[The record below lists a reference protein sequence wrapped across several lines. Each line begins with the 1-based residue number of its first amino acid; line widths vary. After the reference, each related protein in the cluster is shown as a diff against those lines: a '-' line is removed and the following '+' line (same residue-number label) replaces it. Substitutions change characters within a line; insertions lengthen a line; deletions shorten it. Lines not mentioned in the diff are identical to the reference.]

1 MDSGIEPP
9 RDNMDKRPNDLV
21 PMAEFVGL
29 VNYLKRRLTIFI
41 GVFLIGM
48 VLGYPLSE
56 NIIDWLLNADGY
68 LPSGVTIII
77 LQPMEVI
84 LLKLRISVQIGL
96 ILIFIAIISDLTWNG
111 RNIINTARRN
121 KSDNNNFKLSKLIM
135 VLTSIIGLGIIG
147 GFYSHKILIPMLLE
161 FLANDAANVGLSN
174 TWQLQ
179 SWIGFIIGLFFGSIV
194 SFQTPLVS
202 LLLLRNGVISRNSI
216 TENRGMIWFIAI
228 LLGAALSP
236 PDPLSMFLVGG
247 PIILLLEIA
256 LLVDKILRR

>member
-9 RDNMDKRPNDLV
+9 RDNMDKRPKDLV

-41 GVFLIGM
+41 GVFLIGIF
-48 VLGYPLSE
+48 LGYPLSE

-121 KSDNNNFKLSKLIM
+121 KSDNNNFKLSKLII
-135 VLTSIIGLGIIG
+135 VLISIIGLGIIG

-194 SFQTPLVS
+194 SFQTPLVA

-228 LLGAALSP
+228 LSGAALSP

>member
-1 MDSGIEPP
+1 
-9 RDNMDKRPNDLV
+9 MDKRPNDLV

-29 VNYLKRRLTIFI
+29 VYYLKRRLTIFI

-135 VLTSIIGLGIIG
+135 VLISIIGLGIIG

-228 LLGAALSP
+228 LLAA
-236 PDPLSMFLVGG
+236 
-247 PIILLLEIA
+247 A
-256 LLVDKILRR
+256 